1 MSHQYYY
8 FAASLPM
15 LTFEGKTPMST
26 ASFLEDCQ
34 RFLSRGDCDLMRQL
48 LADGDIDVKAGPH
61 VFNAWAKFD
70 RNFRNELA
78 WYRAVWLSK
87 DPLKYIHGERLPD
100 PQLAEV
106 IHQASRMTN
115 LWEAEKFLDKA
126 RWMFLED
133 LAAGHY
139 FDIEFLFVYG
149 LKLRILERHHE
160 YASRKGK
167 EIFMELRQMELS
179 ESCVLDPINRRR
191 SSP

>member
-1 MSHQYYY
+1 
-8 FAASLPM
+8 M
-15 LTFEGKTPMST
+15 LMFEGKTPTST

-48 LADGDIDVKAGPH
+48 LGDGDIDVKTGPPEARLAHGGGPH
-61 VFNAWAKFD
+61 AFNAWVEFD

-87 DPLKYIHGERLPD
+87 DPLKYIHGERLLEPR
-100 PQLAEV
+100 LAEV

-126 RWMFLED
+126 RWLFLEE

-160 YASRKGK
+160 YASRKGR
-167 EIFMELRQMELS
+167 EIFMELRQMELP